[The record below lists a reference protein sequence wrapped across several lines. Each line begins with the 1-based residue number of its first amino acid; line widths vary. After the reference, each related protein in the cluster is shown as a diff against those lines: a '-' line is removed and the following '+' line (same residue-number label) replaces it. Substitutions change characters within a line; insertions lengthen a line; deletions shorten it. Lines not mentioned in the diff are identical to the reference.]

1 MAIAN
6 MTKSLDPR
14 GITGAIQKYPG
25 TLLVLLILAL
35 VQGNC
40 SSDLSLSN
48 APASVALPGEIPAG
62 ALEVFCQGRLG
73 GGLRYALAGEPNT
86 FNYLAATESRSRL
99 LAFLTT
105 GTVLEFDPVS
115 QVVKPGVCSATYGPD
130 RTSVRLALREGLR
143 FSDGVAVSPDDVV
156 FTLEKILDESSS
168 NVLRDSLLIYDE
180 PVKFSVLPSGE
191 VELRWSRP
199 FAGIE
204 SVLAA
209 IPVLPRHLLE
219 SGGREVR
226 IEEQWTLGTP
236 VSEMAGLGAFTIADH
251 QPGISTTLTRNS
263 YYWKVD
269 SRGTQLPYL
278 DEVTFL
284 YLEDRNSQ
292 VLRLSLGQ
300 LDFVDQLLR
309 PEDFKLLDAQGT
321 CVTRELGPSNNVTFF
336 WLNLN
341 KPQTEEAKLKYSWF
355 SKREFRQAVSAVV
368 SRSSIARNIYLGLAT
383 EAKGLISPA
392 NSRWFATVQTPPSGI
407 DAARE
412 LLSQA
417 GFSYVGTDSGTRLVD
432 SSGTPV
438 RFELVTTSDDVQ
450 SRIASLLRQDLAQI
464 GMEVTVR
471 QEELRSVISRVMG
484 SRDYDAAMMNQE
496 LPLEP
501 LDMRDLLLSGG
512 GMHFWRIDGSAAAD
526 WETEIDRLMDEL
538 SLSMDRERQVE
549 LFGRVQQILARE
561 RPVIPLVHRDIL
573 LARASSLAE
582 MDVAAVFPYA
592 WARAWKISRIER

>member
-1 MAIAN
+1 MKKPFGN
-6 MTKSLDPR
+6 R
-14 GITGAIQKYPG
+14 GTMGALQNFPG
-25 TLLVLLILAL
+25 TVLFLLTLAL
-35 VQGNC
+35 VQGSC
-40 SSDLSLSN
+40 SSDPSLSD
-48 APASVALPGEIPAG
+48 APASIALPGEIPAG
-62 ALEVFCQGRLG
+62 ALETSCQGRPG

-86 FNYLAATESRSRL
+86 FNYLAATEARSKL

-105 GTVLEFDPVS
+105 GTILEFDPVS
-115 QVVKPGVCSATYGPD
+115 QLVNPGACTAAYGPD
-130 RTSVRLALREGLR
+130 GTSVRLALREGLR
-143 FSDGVAVSPDDVV
+143 FSDGVAVSPDDLA
-156 FTLEKILDESSS
+156 FTLEKILDESSA
-168 NVLRDSLLIYDE
+168 NVLRDSLLIYNE
-180 PVKFSVLPSGE
+180 PLEFSVLSSGE

-209 IPVLPRHLLE
+209 IPILPRHLLE
-219 SGGREVR
+219 PAGGEAR

-236 VSEMAGLGAFTIADH
+236 ASAMAGLGAFTIAGH
-251 QPGISTTLTRNS
+251 QPGISTTLTRNP
-263 YYWKVD
+263 YYWKID
-269 SRGTQLPYL
+269 SSGRQLPYL

-341 KPQTEEAKLKYSWF
+341 DPQSEEAALKHSWF
-355 SKREFRQAVSAVV
+355 SKREFRQALSAAV
-368 SRSSIARNIYLGLAT
+368 SRSSIVRNIYLGLAT
-383 EAKGLISPA
+383 EAGGLVSPA
-392 NSRWFATVQTPPSGI
+392 NSRWFASVQAVPSGI
-407 DAARE
+407 DAARK

-417 GFSYVGTDSGTRLVD
+417 GFSYVRTESGSRLVD
-432 SSGTPV
+432 SSGTPI
-438 RFELVTTSDDVQ
+438 RFELATAADDVP
-450 SRIASLLRQDLAQI
+450 SRIASLLRQDLAEVGI
-464 GMEVTVR
+464 EVTVR

-484 SRDYDAAMMNQE
+484 SRDYDAAMMNLE

-501 LDMRDLLLSGG
+501 LEMRDLLLSGG
-512 GMHFWRIDGSAAAD
+512 GMHVWRIDGSPAAD
-526 WETEIDRLMDEL
+526 WEKEIDRLMDEL
-538 SLSMDRERQVE
+538 SVSMDRERQVE

-561 RPVIPLVHRDIL
+561 CPVIPLVHRDIL

-582 MDVAAVFPYA
+582 MDVASVFPYA
-592 WARAWKISRIER
+592 WARAWKISRTER